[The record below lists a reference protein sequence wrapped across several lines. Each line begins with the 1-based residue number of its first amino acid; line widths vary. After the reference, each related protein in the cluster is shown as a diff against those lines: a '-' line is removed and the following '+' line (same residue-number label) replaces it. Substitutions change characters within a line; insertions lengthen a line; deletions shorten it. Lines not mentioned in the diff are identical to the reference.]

1 MPTAFFREQRRL
13 MVSQQLEAR
22 GITDPRVLDAMR
34 TVPRH
39 LFVPESHRAQ
49 SYEDCPLPIG
59 HGQTISQPY
68 IVGLM
73 LEALELTGQENVL
86 EVGTGSGYQAAL
98 LGLLAHQ
105 VYTVE
110 ILPELTHRAQEL
122 LSELGYENIQVR
134 VANGSIGW
142 KAAAPY
148 NAIIVAAAAP
158 SIPRSLFDQL
168 ADGGKLVVPVGD
180 LHAQDLL
187 RVQNQHG
194 KLIRTNLGPCAF
206 VPLVG
211 EEGWKSGIGTS

>member
-1 MPTAFFREQRRL
+1 MSKAYDRERRL

-39 LFVPESHRAQ
+39 LFVPEPYRFQA
-49 SYEDCPLPIG
+49 YEDCPLPIG

-73 LEALELTGQENVL
+73 LEALELTGQERVL

-98 LGLLAHQ
+98 LGLLTKQ

-110 ILPELTHRAQEL
+110 IIPELTHHAQDL
-122 LSELGYENIQVR
+122 LSELGYENVEVR

-148 NAIIVAAAAP
+148 DAIIVAAAAP

-168 ADGGKLVVPVGD
+168 AEAGKLVVPVGD
-180 LHAQDLL
+180 LHSQDLL

-194 KLIRTNLGPCAF
+194 KPIRTNLGPCAF

-211 EEGWKSGIGTS
+211 EEGWKSRPGTS

>member
-1 MPTAFFREQRRL
+1 MATPPFQEQRHL

-39 LFVPESHRAQ
+39 IFVPSPHRDQA
-49 SYEDCPLPIG
+49 YEDCPLPIG

-68 IVGLM
+68 IVALM
-73 LEALELTGQENVL
+73 LEALELTGHERVL

-98 LGLLAHQ
+98 LGLLAKQ

-110 ILPELTHRAQEL
+110 IIPELTHRAQEV
-122 LSELGYENIQVR
+122 LSELGYDKIQVR

-142 KAAAPY
+142 KTAAPY
-148 NAIIVAAAAP
+148 NAIIVAAASPAIP
-158 SIPRSLFDQL
+158 SSLFDQL
-168 ADGGKLVVPVGD
+168 ADGGRLVVPVGS
-180 LHAQDLL
+180 LFSQDLL

-194 KLIRTNLGPCAF
+194 KMSTTNLGPCAF

-211 EEGWKSGIGTS
+211 KEGWKSGTYVS

>member
-1 MPTAFFREQRRL
+1 MSQAQDRERRHL
-13 MVSQQLEAR
+13 MVSQQLEVR
-22 GITDPRVLDAMR
+22 GITDHRVLDAMR

-39 LFVPESHRAQ
+39 LFVPEPHRFQA
-49 SYEDCPLPIG
+49 YEDCPLPIG

-68 IVGLM
+68 IVALM

-98 LGLLAHQ
+98 LGLLANQ

-110 ILPELTHRAQEL
+110 IIPELTSRAQEI

-148 NAIIVAAAAP
+148 DAIIVAAASP

-168 ADGGKLVVPVGD
+168 ADSGKLVVPVGD
-180 LHAQDLL
+180 LYGQDLL

-194 KLIRTNLGPCAF
+194 KLISTNLGPCAF

-211 EEGWKSGIGTS
+211 KEGWKSGTYTS

>member
-1 MPTAFFREQRRL
+1 MSKTHDRERRHR

-39 LFVPESHRAQ
+39 LFVPEPLECQA
-49 SYEDCPLPIG
+49 YEDCPLPIG

-73 LEALELTGQENVL
+73 LEALELSGQENVL

-110 ILPELTHRAQEL
+110 IIPELTHRAQEL
-122 LSELGYENIQVR
+122 LSTLGYENIQVR

-148 NAIIVAAAAP
+148 DAIIVAAAAP
-158 SIPRSLFDQL
+158 SIPHSLCDQL
-168 ADGGKLVVPVGD
+168 AEGGKLVVPVGD
-180 LHAQDLL
+180 LYAQDLL

-194 KLIRTNLGPCAF
+194 ELIRTNLGPCAF

-211 EEGWKSGIGTS
+211 KEGWKSGIGTS